1 MLEEK
6 AKLTSFHEDFSV
18 LNVGCGFIKGL
29 HQRKGDV
36 GLDIRR
42 GICDIVGDA
51 QNLPFRE
58 GVFDRILLYA
68 VLEHLEDPIKCL
80 KESRRVIK
88 DGGRFEIVIPIEA
101 RGYYTDFK
109 RLFTGFPFSVVEL
122 YKKGWRKL
130 KYKPIPHLNRIQP
143 KHIAKLLKIE
153 KVSVSGAHSWF
164 LGRKGKILRKLFR
177 NLPSSFEGRDWHID
191 AIKDK
196 PT

>member
-1 MLEEK
+1 MCGGK
-6 AKLTSFHEDFSV
+6 AKLTFSTEDFSV

-36 GLDIRR
+36 GLDLRR
-42 GICDIVGDA
+42 GICDVVGDA

-68 VLEHLEDPIKCL
+68 ILEHLEDPIKCL

-88 DGGRFEIVIPIEA
+88 DRGRFEIVIPIEA

-122 YKKGWRKL
+122 YKKSWRKL

-177 NLPSSFEGRDWHID
+177 NLPSSFEGRDWYID